1 MSKGIA
7 LVTGGTKGIG
17 KALCLRLKDAG
28 YQVFSASR
36 STCLP
41 EGMDEITHISVD
53 FSNSEETRSFAENF
67 LADYGA
73 PVVLI
78 NNAGYGAFYEWAE
91 FPEEEITRQIQV
103 LFSSPVELCR
113 IFAPAMAEQSRG
125 VIVNLSSLAIL
136 YPLPFMPLYNAGK
149 AALSSF
155 SQTLMLEYNHS
166 PAIIDFRMG
175 DVQTDFNRSASK
187 PRDIQG
193 FAKNAWAQVE
203 KQLNES
209 IPVEIAAYQILSRLK
224 KEKSGTFYGGSFF
237 HRALL
242 PLLYR
247 FLSSSFKSVLIRLW
261 YRLRL
266 FSYLR

>member
-17 KALCLRLKDAG
+17 KALCLLLKDAG

-36 STCLP
+36 SKSLP
-41 EGMDEITHISVD
+41 QGMDGITQISVD
-53 FSNSEETRSFAENF
+53 FSNPEETRSFAKKF
-67 LADYGA
+67 LSDFGA

-91 FPEEEITRQIQV
+91 FPKEEINRQVQV

-125 VIVNLSSLAIL
+125 VIVNLSSLATL

-155 SQTLMLEYNHS
+155 SKTLMLEYIQS

-175 DVQTDFNRSASK
+175 NVRTDFNCSASK
-187 PRDIQG
+187 QGNYSEKMTSTWTQIDEQLQASILPDRAAQQIFLRIQ
-193 FAKNAWAQVE
+193 NA
-203 KQLNES
+203 
-209 IPVEIAAYQILSRLK
+209 
-224 KEKSGTFYGGSFF
+224 KSGTYFGGGWF
-237 HRALL
+237 HAQFL
-242 PLLYR
+242 PFVDR
-247 FLSSSFKSVLIRLW
+247 FLPTKLKNYIIRLW
-261 YRLRL
+261 YR
-266 FSYLR
+266 

>member
-17 KALCLRLKDAG
+17 KALCLLLKDAG

-41 EGMDEITHISVD
+41 EGMYGITQISVD
-53 FSNSEETRSFAENF
+53 FSNFEETRSFAEKF
-67 LADYGA
+67 LADYDA

-78 NNAGYGAFYEWAE
+78 NNAGYGAFYEWAD
-91 FPEEEITRQIQV
+91 FPDEEITRQIQV

-155 SQTLMLEYNHS
+155 SQTLMLEYIHS

-175 DVQTDFNRSASK
+175 DVQTDFNRSAQK
-187 PRDIQG
+187 QG
-193 FAKNAWAQVE
+193 NYSEKMKSAWTQID
-203 KQLNES
+203 KQLQAS
-209 IPVEIAAYQILSRLK
+209 ITPDRAAQQIFSRIQSA
-224 KEKSGTFYGGSFF
+224 KSGTYFGGGLF
-237 HRALL
+237 HAQIL
-242 PLLYR
+242 PVVDR
-247 FLSSSFKSVLIRLW
+247 FLPVKLKNYFIRFW
-261 YRLRL
+261 YK
-266 FSYLR
+266 

>member
-36 STCLP
+36 SKSLP
-41 EGMDEITHISVD
+41 QGMDEITQISVD
-53 FSNSEETRSFAENF
+53 FSNSEETRSFAEKF
-67 LADYGA
+67 LADNGV
-73 PVVLI
+73 PVVLV
-78 NNAGYGAFYEWAE
+78 NNAGYGAFYEWAD
-91 FPEEEITRQIQV
+91 FPKEEINRQIQV

-125 VIVNLSSLAIL
+125 VIVNLSSLATL

-175 DVQTDFNRSASK
+175 DVRTDFNCSASK
-187 PRDIQG
+187 QG
-193 FAKNAWAQVE
+193 NYSEKMKSAWTQID
-203 KQLNES
+203 KQLQVS
-209 IPVEIAAYQILSRLK
+209 ISPDRAAQQIFSRIQSA
-224 KEKSGTFYGGSFF
+224 KSGIYYGGGWFHAHFLPVMDRILPTKLKDFF
-237 HRALL
+237 I
-242 PLLYR
+242 R
-247 FLSSSFKSVLIRLW
+247 FW
-261 YRLRL
+261 YK
-266 FSYLR
+266 

>member
-17 KALCLRLKDAG
+17 KALCLLLKDAG

-36 STCLP
+36 SKSLP
-41 EGMDEITHISVD
+41 QGMDGITQISVD
-53 FSNSEETRSFAENF
+53 FSNPEETRSFAKKF
-67 LADYGA
+67 LSDFGA

-91 FPEEEITRQIQV
+91 FPKEEINRQVQV

-125 VIVNLSSLAIL
+125 VIVNLSSLATL

-155 SQTLMLEYNHS
+155 SQTLMLEYIHS

-175 DVQTDFNRSASK
+175 NVRTDFNCSASK
-187 PRDIQG
+187 QGNHSEKMTSTWTQIDEQLQASILPDRAAQQIFLRIQ
-193 FAKNAWAQVE
+193 NA
-203 KQLNES
+203 
-209 IPVEIAAYQILSRLK
+209 
-224 KEKSGTFYGGSFF
+224 KSGTYFGGGWF
-237 HRALL
+237 HAQFL
-242 PLLYR
+242 PIVDR
-247 FLSSSFKSVLIRLW
+247 FLPTKLKNYIIRLW
-261 YRLRL
+261 YR
-266 FSYLR
+266 

>member
-36 STCLP
+36 SNNLP
-41 EGMDEITHISVD
+41 QGIDGITHISVD
-53 FSNSEETRSFAENF
+53 FSNSEETRSFAEKF

-73 PVVLI
+73 PEVLI

-91 FPEEEITRQIQV
+91 FPEEEIIRQVQV

-125 VIVNLSSLAIL
+125 VIVNLSSLATL

-175 DVQTDFNRSASK
+175 DVRTDFNASASK
-187 PRDIQG
+187 QVNHSEPM
-193 FAKNAWAQVE
+193 KCAWTQID
-203 KQLNES
+203 KQLQAS
-209 IPVEIAAYQILSRLK
+209 ITPGRAAQQIFSRIQSA
-224 KEKSGTFYGGSFF
+224 KSGTYFGGGWF
-237 HRALL
+237 HALFL
-242 PLLYR
+242 PFVDR
-247 FLSSSFKSVLIRLW
+247 FLPTKLKNSFIRLW
-261 YRLRL
+261 YR
-266 FSYLR
+266 

>member
-36 STCLP
+36 SKSLP
-41 EGMDEITHISVD
+41 QGMDGISHISVD
-53 FSNSEETRSFAENF
+53 FSNSEETRSFAEKF
-67 LADYGA
+67 FADYGA
-73 PVVLI
+73 PKVLI
-78 NNAGYGAFYEWAE
+78 NNAGYGAFYEWVE
-91 FPEEEITRQIQV
+91 FPEEEIIRQVQV

-125 VIVNLSSLAIL
+125 VIVNLSSLATL

-175 DVQTDFNRSASK
+175 DVRTDFNLSARKQDNHSEPMK
-187 PRDIQG
+187 W
-193 FAKNAWAQVE
+193 AWTQID
-203 KQLNES
+203 KQLQAS
-209 IPVEIAAYQILSRLK
+209 ISPDRAAQQIFSRIQSA
-224 KEKSGTFYGGSFF
+224 KSGTYFGGGWF
-237 HRALL
+237 HALFL
-242 PLLYR
+242 PFMDR
-247 FLSSSFKSVLIRLW
+247 FLPNFIRLFLIKQW
-261 YRLRL
+261 YR
-266 FSYLR
+266 

>member
-1 MSKGIA
+1 MSNGIV

-17 KALCLRLKDAG
+17 KALCLLLKDAG

-36 STCLP
+36 SKSLP
-41 EGMDEITHISVD
+41 QGMDGITQISVD
-53 FSNSEETRSFAENF
+53 FSSPEETRSFAKKF
-67 LADYGA
+67 LADFGA

-209 IPVEIAAYQILSRLK
+209 IPVEIAAYQILFRLN
-224 KEKSGTFYGGSFF
+224 KENSGTFYGGSFF
-237 HRALL
+237 HRVFLPMVQCFLL
-242 PLLYR
+242 PSQIR
-247 FLSSSFKSVLIRLW
+247 RLIRFW
-261 YRLRL
+261 YSLTDHRN
-266 FSYLR
+266 

>member
-17 KALCLRLKDAG
+17 KALCLQLKDAG

-36 STCLP
+36 SNSLP
-41 EGMDEITHISVD
+41 QGMDGITQISVD
-53 FSNSEETRSFAENF
+53 FSNFEEARSFAEKF

-73 PVVLI
+73 PEVLI
-78 NNAGYGAFYEWAE
+78 NNAGYGAFYEWAD
-91 FPEEEITRQIQV
+91 FPEEEINRQVQV

-113 IFAPAMAEQSRG
+113 IFAPAMGEQSRG

-155 SQTLMLEYNHS
+155 SRTLMLEYNHS

-187 PRDIQG
+187 QG
-193 FAKNAWAQVE
+193 NYSEKMKSAWTQID
-203 KQLNES
+203 KQLQAS
-209 IPVEIAAYQILSRLK
+209 ISPARAAQQIFSRIQSA
-224 KEKSGTFYGGSFF
+224 KSGTYFGGGLF
-237 HRALL
+237 HAQIL
-242 PLLYR
+242 PFLDR
-247 FLSSSFKSVLIRLW
+247 FLPVKLKNYFIRFW
-261 YRLRL
+261 YK
-266 FSYLR
+266 

>member
-36 STCLP
+36 SNSLP
-41 EGMDEITHISVD
+41 QGMDGITQISVD
-53 FSNSEETRSFAENF
+53 FSNSEETRSFAEKF

-73 PVVLI
+73 PVVLV
-78 NNAGYGAFYEWAE
+78 NNAGYGAFYEWSE
-91 FPEEEITRQIQV
+91 FPDEEITRQIQV

-113 IFAPAMAEQSRG
+113 IFAPMMAEQGRG
-125 VIVNLSSLAIL
+125 VIVNLSSLATL

-155 SQTLMLEYNHS
+155 SQSLILEYNHS

-175 DVQTDFNRSASK
+175 DVRTNFNDSTTKQIDCS
-187 PRDIQG
+187 P
-193 FAKNAWAQVE
+193 NMMSTWARME
-203 KQLNES
+203 KQLKSS
-209 IPVEIAAYQILSRLK
+209 ISTQYAAKQIYFRIYTG
-224 KEKSGTFYGGSFF
+224 KSGIFFGGSWF
-237 HRALL
+237 HS
-242 PLLYR
+242 R
-247 FLSSSFKSVLIRLW
+247 FLPTFFRFISSTILKNLISYW
-261 YRLRL
+261 YGTSKRV
-266 FSYLR
+266 S

>member
-17 KALCLRLKDAG
+17 KALCLLLKDAG

-36 STCLP
+36 SKSLP
-41 EGMDEITHISVD
+41 QGMDGITQISVD
-53 FSNSEETRSFAENF
+53 FSNPEETRSFAKKF
-67 LADYGA
+67 LSDFGA

-209 IPVEIAAYQILSRLK
+209 IPVEIASYQILSRLK
-224 KEKSGTFYGGSFF
+224 KKKSGTFYGGSFF
-237 HRALL
+237 HRAFL
-242 PLLYR
+242 PMVQCFLPPSQIRRLISAWYGLTDYR
-247 FLSSSFKSVLIRLW
+247 N
-261 YRLRL
+261 
-266 FSYLR
+266 

>member
-17 KALCLRLKDAG
+17 KALCLLLKDAG

-36 STCLP
+36 SKSLP
-41 EGMDEITHISVD
+41 QGMDGITQISVD
-53 FSNSEETRSFAENF
+53 FSNSEETRSFAEKF
-67 LADYGA
+67 LADFGA

-78 NNAGYGAFYEWAE
+78 NNAGYGAFYEWGK
-91 FPEEEITRQIQV
+91 FPEEEINLQVQV

-125 VIVNLSSLAIL
+125 VIVNLSSLATL

-155 SQTLMLEYNHS
+155 SQTLMLEYIHS

-175 DVQTDFNRSASK
+175 NVRTDFNCSASK
-187 PRDIQG
+187 QGNHSEKMTSTWTQIDEQLQASILPDRAAQQIFSRIQS
-193 FAKNAWAQVE
+193 A
-203 KQLNES
+203 
-209 IPVEIAAYQILSRLK
+209 
-224 KEKSGTFYGGSFF
+224 KSGTYFGGGCF
-237 HRALL
+237 HVLFL
-242 PLLYR
+242 PFVDR
-247 FLSSSFKSVLIRLW
+247 FLPTKLKNYLIRFW
-261 YRLRL
+261 YK
-266 FSYLR
+266 

>member
-17 KALCLRLKDAG
+17 KALCLHLKGAG
-28 YQVFSASR
+28 YQVYSASR
-36 STCLP
+36 SKSLP
-41 EGMDEITHISVD
+41 QAMDGITQISVD
-53 FSNSEETRSFAENF
+53 FSNSQETRSFAEKF

-73 PVVLI
+73 PEVLI

-91 FPEEEITRQIQV
+91 FPKEEINRQVQV

-125 VIVNLSSLAIL
+125 VIVNLSSLATL

-149 AALSSF
+149 AALSTF

-175 DVQTDFNRSASK
+175 DVRTDFNCSASK
-187 PRDIQG
+187 QG
-193 FAKNAWAQVE
+193 NYSEKMKRAWTQID
-203 KQLNES
+203 KQLQAS
-209 IPVEIAAYQILSRLK
+209 ITPDRAAQQIFSRIQLA
-224 KEKSGTFYGGSFF
+224 KSGTYFGGGWF
-237 HRALL
+237 HALFL
-242 PLLYR
+242 PVVDRILPTKLKNYFIR
-247 FLSSSFKSVLIRLW
+247 FW
-261 YRLRL
+261 YR
-266 FSYLR
+266 

>member
-17 KALCLRLKDAG
+17 KALCLHLKDAG

-36 STCLP
+36 SNSLP
-41 EGMDEITHISVD
+41 QGMDGITQISVD

-73 PVVLI
+73 PEVLI

-209 IPVEIAAYQILSRLK
+209 IPVETAVYQILSRVE

-237 HRALL
+237 QRVFLPMVQCFLL
-242 PLLYR
+242 PSQIR
-247 FLSSSFKSVLIRLW
+247 RLIRFW
-261 YRLRL
+261 YSLTDHRN
-266 FSYLR
+266 

>member
-36 STCLP
+36 SKSLP
-41 EGMDEITHISVD
+41 QGMDGITQVSVD
-53 FSNSEETRSFAENF
+53 FSNSLETRSFAEKF
-67 LADYGA
+67 LEQYGI
-73 PVVLI
+73 PKLLI
-78 NNAGYGAFYEWAE
+78 NNAGYGAFYEWAD
-91 FPEEEITRQIQV
+91 FPEEEINRQIQV

-113 IFAPAMAEQSRG
+113 IFAPVMAEQGGG
-125 VIVNLSSLAIL
+125 VIVNLSSLATL

-155 SQTLMLEYNHS
+155 SQTLMLEYKHS

-175 DVQTDFNRSASK
+175 DVRTDFNLSASK

-193 FAKNAWAQVE
+193 SAKNAWAQIE
-203 KQLNES
+203 KQLNKS
-209 IPVEIAAYQILSRLK
+209 IPVETAVYQILSRVE
-224 KEKSGTFYGGSFF
+224 KELSGTFYGGTFF
-237 HRALL
+237 HRIILPFVQCFLL
-242 PLLYR
+242 PSQIR
-247 FLSSSFKSVLIRLW
+247 RLIRFW
-261 YRLRL
+261 YSLTDHRN
-266 FSYLR
+266 

>member
-1 MSKGIA
+1 MSNGIV

-17 KALCLRLKDAG
+17 KALCLLLKDAG

-36 STCLP
+36 SKSLP
-41 EGMDEITHISVD
+41 QGMDGITQISVD
-53 FSNSEETRSFAENF
+53 FSNPEETRSFAKKF
-67 LADYGA
+67 LSDFGA

-91 FPEEEITRQIQV
+91 FPKEEINRQVQV

-125 VIVNLSSLAIL
+125 VIVNLSSLATL

-175 DVQTDFNRSASK
+175 NVRTDFNCSASK
-187 PRDIQG
+187 QGNHSEKMTSTWTQIDEQLQASILPDRAAQQIFSRIQS
-193 FAKNAWAQVE
+193 A
-203 KQLNES
+203 
-209 IPVEIAAYQILSRLK
+209 
-224 KEKSGTFYGGSFF
+224 KSGTYFGGGCF
-237 HRALL
+237 HALFL
-242 PLLYR
+242 PFVDR
-247 FLSSSFKSVLIRLW
+247 FLPTKLKNYFIRFW
-261 YRLRL
+261 Y
-266 FSYLR
+266 S